1 MLGMT
6 YFVRNKGMKKEI
18 VIQTDNGSEFGG
30 VSVDKIEYLDRMIF
44 APLCAKLIHIPKG
57 KKEFNAYVE
66 RSHGTDDNEFYIP
79 QLERCND
86 LKELMFRALRWEWFY
101 NTKRIHSVLKSTP
114 YNYLKKLIDIP
125 KSVALFPVVIL
136 DNTIDLLDTVCRSY
150 PDQYISA
157 NDLLLIPKFL
167 HQELSV
173 REERLHMRAWR
184 GVGWFFGF
192 LWPVCDSKFDIYRNF
207 RGNCRV
213 FRYAA
218 RVIFA
223 SFKDFSHHPL

>member
-1 MLGMT
+1 VKTRLRFICYSYEKSFTNGLLFMLALI
-6 YFVRNKGMKKEI
+6 YFVRSKGMKKEI

-30 VSVDKIEYLDRMIF
+30 VSVDKIEYLNRTIF

-86 LKELMFRALRWEWFY
+86 LKEFMFRALRWEWFY

-136 DNTIDLLDTVCRSY
+136 DNAIDLLDTVCNNC
-150 PDQYISA
+150 PDQYVSA
-157 NDLLLIPKFL
+157 NDQIR
-167 HQELSV
+167 SGI
-173 REERLHMRAWR
+173 
-184 GVGWFFGF
+184 GVYTFGAQ
-192 LWPVCDSKFDIYRNF
+192 SSR
-207 RGNCRV
+207 
-213 FRYAA
+213 
-218 RVIFA
+218 
-223 SFKDFSHHPL
+223 